1 MPDGTEELSGD
12 RPTPLCDVCP
22 EWDNPKGPPINHI
35 EVVLDERGSDSDPYD
50 LPGRGPYDV
59 VWP

>member
-1 MPDGTEELSGD
+1 MPDGREELSGD

-22 EWDNPKGPPINHI
+22 EWDNPKGPPITHV
-35 EVVLDERGSDSDPYD
+35 EVVLDERGGDSGPDP
-50 LPGRGPYDV
+50 LPRLGHGDF